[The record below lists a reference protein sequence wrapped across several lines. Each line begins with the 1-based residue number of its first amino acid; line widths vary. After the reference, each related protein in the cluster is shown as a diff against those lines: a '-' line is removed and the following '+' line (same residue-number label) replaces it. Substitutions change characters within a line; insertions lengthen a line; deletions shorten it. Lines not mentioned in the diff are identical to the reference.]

1 MFPCPIRAGFI
12 TKSHSVMLKQSKSS
26 QLLKQTKEPEVQLH
40 SQDRSVAG
48 RWHRGDTQNC

>member
-1 MFPCPIRAGFI
+1 
-12 TKSHSVMLKQSKSS
+12 MLKQSNSS

-48 RWHRGDTQNC
+48 RWHRGDTQNCWISVETEKNKQNNILA